1 MIEKQQADEIVKD
14 LLSKSYSRFKQELV
28 GENDEM
34 LDRVLR
40 QYRAKVAR
48 HSWKLSQKWSKWDSE
63 GPVLMPDYT
72 RIYYR
77 KGKTEVLLQEFPPQ
91 VRLMKFR
98 GSLVSRD
105 NTGVSLNN
113 IEDQKVYHY
122 SLALPYVVFLFKF
135 VDGVFSEV
143 RCAFSDRPLKR
154 LEERPL
160 RPYLSN
166 IDSNL
171 SVCLGTGLDRKQL
184 IKGQLTQ
191 QVAFILDH
199 FWHTAYSDEWSGH
212 FWANKSHFQHQ
223 DDRMSSVQN
232 WQNASQENSLFVV
245 DDVKWLQHS
254 DESFGDMIVKLFQ
267 DDSENQKLQ
276 EDIYEELV
284 DTFFEEIKKT
294 ILENISTVG
303 EKVSDQQINDLSEEL
318 LTRLRS

>member
-303 EKVSDQQINDLSEEL
+303 EKVSDQQINDFSEEL

>member
-223 DDRMSSVQN
+223 DERMSSVQN